1 MAAAAVRDV
10 AIVTPWW
17 PTRELPFRGAFVRAM
32 VDATAPGCDQV
43 TVYHCDA
50 WVARMSEERDGEVVR
65 ANAALLPRAAHTTET
80 VGGAR
85 MRYVPVPIPRGEW
98 HMEIARRH
106 DEALRAALGGV
117 PIDAPV
123 VHAHVG
129 LPGGWAALRNARPD
143 ARVYVTEHAT
153 FLDHVLDTDEA
164 RQAYDEVITRSA
176 GFFAVGEAVRGPLLE
191 ALPHHKDKIQF
202 IANPVDFGDGAVRT
216 VNHLRRWIYV
226 GGLIQRKGVGLLLEA
241 FATCRAED
249 PKLTL
254 TMVGAGELLDRL
266 TERAA
271 ELGVADAVTFTGAVP
286 PDEALRLM
294 SAHDL
299 LVHPSRMETFGVTVV
314 EALAAG
320 MPVLVTRCGGPEETL
335 AGIEG
340 AAGELIDVTDDPE
353 TISAGY
359 RRLRDRFPHGTDI
372 ARARAELAAC
382 YSYPAVAQE
391 HHRIW
396 FHDSQSAPK
405 QPEWLAGQK

>member
-1 MAAAAVRDV
+1 MRDV

-17 PTRELPFRGAFVRAM
+17 PTRELPFRGAFVQAM
-32 VDATAPGCDQV
+32 VDATAPGCDRV

-50 WVARMSEERDGEVVR
+50 WVARMTDRRDVEVVR
-65 ANAALLPRAAHTTET
+65 ANAELLPRAARTTPT

-85 MRYVPVPIPRGEW
+85 MRYVPVPIPRGKW

-106 DEALRAALGGV
+106 DYALRAALGGA

-153 FLDHVLDTDEA
+153 FLDSVLDTEEA
-164 RQAYDEVITRSA
+164 RDAYDEVITRSA

-191 ALPHHKDKIQF
+191 AFPHHKDKIEF
-202 IANPVDFGDGAVRT
+202 IANPVAFGEGASRAVT
-216 VNHLRRWIYV
+216 HLRRWIYV
-226 GGLIQRKGVGLLLEA
+226 GGLIQRKGVDLLLEA
-241 FATCRAED
+241 FATCRADD
-249 PKLTL
+249 PTLTL
-254 TMVGAGELLDRL
+254 TMVGAGELLGRL

-294 SAHDL
+294 GEHDL

-335 AGIEG
+335 AGIEE

-353 TISAGY
+353 TIVAGY
-359 RRLRDRFPHGTDI
+359 RRLRDRFPHGTDV
-372 ARARAELAAC
+372 ARARAELAAR
-382 YSYPAVAQE
+382 YSYPAVARE

-396 FHDSQSAPK
+396 FPESQPTPS
-405 QPEWLAGQK
+405 QPERLAGQK